1 MKTPLL
7 LLPGMDGTGRMFAP
21 LIARLPATIDAR
33 PIAYPCDRELGY
45 VELLELVRRQIPQEE
60 FIVLA
65 ESFSGPLALRLAAE
79 RPRGLCGLILAA
91 TFASNPLAWLPRWSH
106 GLAHARLFGGLGVG
120 PRLALGLGRCPP
132 AITPMLRDA
141 LALVSPAVMAQRARE
156 VLRCEVPR
164 EREAL
169 AQLPALILAAG
180 RDRVI
185 GRRHVGHLQA
195 LLPRAQVE
203 WFDAPHLVLQAR
215 PDEAAEKITAWVE
228 RLAARAQ

>member
-1 MKTPLL
+1 MMTRLL

-21 LIARLPATIDAR
+21 LLAQLPATLDAR

-45 VELLELVRRQIPQEE
+45 AGLLGLVRRQLPQGE
-60 FIVLA
+60 FFVLA

-91 TFASNPLAWLPRWSH
+91 SFAASPFAWLPRWSH
-106 GLAHARLFGGLGVG
+106 GLAHARLFGGLGIG

-141 LALVSPAVMAQRARE
+141 LGLVSPAVLARRARE
-156 VLRCEVPR
+156 ILRCEAPR
-164 EREAL
+164 DREAL
-169 AQLPALILAAG
+169 AQLPALILAAR
-180 RDRVI
+180 RDRLV
-185 GRRHVGHLQA
+185 GRRHVGALRA

-203 WFDAPHLVLQAR
+203 WFDAPHLILQAR
-215 PDEAAEKITAWVE
+215 PAEAAEKIAAWI
-228 RLAARAQ
+228 ARRA